1 MRRLILF
8 ILVSYFSLSTTWAS
22 DMPFTD
28 VRPADPYYQAVS
40 DLYAGGVIS
49 DSGDHLFRPDDQMKR
64 DFYVSLVV
72 GVGCKKCITP
82 SPSDIVRY
90 LQSPFVD
97 LSKIN
102 PYYYCI
108 AYAHD
113 IWVVQGYKPDQTGQ
127 VSCEDN
133 HPYTSSP
140 FCEDNQISRIEA
152 VAVLL
157 RRAKLWDDTMN
168 SNSQREKPLAITDT
182 TDYWYG
188 YAKKGI
194 EMKMISQKPDG
205 TIGQDEKITRGEFA
219 LMAAKI
225 LAYTQCQTKDPN
237 TLEAEITIK
246 DAANT
251 ATTQSRFARDESF
264 SLVPTTS
271 PWNWDYNW
279 TAINPDTGKI
289 VSWSGNIF
297 QWSSFPSIGTW
308 IVTLDVID
316 PTSHKIVS
324 SPTAT
329 ISIYDKT
336 TTDPID
342 PCISLHASPLTSY
355 IGSGITFISTWCKT
369 ENDLQYDWD
378 YGDGNRSQ
386 WDTTTKHAYTS
397 EGVYTTTLTVTDK
410 KTGKTATST
419 VIVHIT
425 WDRDTDNDGLIDRED
440 LCPLVVWPISNQGCP
455 IIIPY
460 TPNTQNTQENNTGS
474 GRTRNAHKSGAVI
487 DDSWHNKNI
496 FGLDKDHPISAITG
510 NACLMKKSETQWIII
525 GSVACDICPCPNRI
539 DIATPLRSC
548 DVVFPTILSPDTK
561 NIYSRGGFY
570 LVP

>member
-1 MRRLILF
+1 MCRLILF
-8 ILVSYFSLSTTWAS
+8 ILVSYFSLSITWAS

-28 VRPADPYYQAVS
+28 VKPTDPYYQAVS
-40 DLYAGGVIS
+40 DLYAGWVIS
-49 DSGDHLFRPDDQMKR
+49 DTGDHLFHPGDQMKR

-72 GVGCKKCITP
+72 WVWCKKCITP
-82 SPSDIVRY
+82 SPSDIVKY
-90 LQSPFVD
+90 IQSPFVD

-113 IWVVQGYKPDQTGQ
+113 IWVVQWYTPDQTGK

-237 TLEAEITIK
+237 ILEAEITIK

-297 QWSSFPSIGTW
+297 QWSSFPSTGTW
-308 IVTLDVID
+308 IVTLDVTD

-336 TTDPID
+336 KADPID
-342 PCISLHASPLTSY
+342 PCISLKANPLTSY

-369 ENDLQYDWD
+369 GNELQYDWNF
-378 YGDGNRSQ
+378 GDGNSSQ
-386 WDTTTKHAYTS
+386 WDTTTKHIYTS
-397 EGVYTTTLTVTDK
+397 EDVYTTTLTVTDK
-410 KTGKTATST
+410 KTWKTATST

-425 WDRDTDNDGLIDRED
+425 WDRDTDNDSIVDRED
-440 LCPLVVWPISNQGCP
+440 LCPEVVGPVSNHGCP
-455 IIIPY
+455 IIILY
-460 TPNTQNTQENNTGS
+460 TPWSGIKNNGGWSSGVYGS
-474 GRTRNAHKSGAVI
+474 GASV
-487 DDSWHNKNI
+487 DDSGHDTSI
-496 FGLDKDHPISAITG
+496 FGLDKDHPITAITG
-510 NACLMKKSETQWIII
+510 NACLIQKSETQWVII

-548 DVVFPTILSPDTK
+548 DVVFPTILSPDMK